1 MPNLQAPNPEFAI
14 RLSSIDQ
21 LFWDFD
27 ASPVAERTL
36 SGDARWYLLDE
47 WERVRHAEPSYLII
61 YSPESDRES
70 TDEDA
75 VRTAIRT
82 SLRKSSGALRRIDP
96 LSRQEKVAA
105 WIGIAFL
112 VICVMAST
120 AIDRLS
126 DALLIAAD
134 ITGHRRRW
142 LGGGLGPGRALH
154 RRGGPARVQPA
165 ALRRVRRHRRALRLG
180 LRARRVR

>member
-1 MPNLQAPNPEFAI
+1 MHEAPPSSPEFAI

-27 ASPVAERTL
+27 ARPVAERTL

-47 WERVRHAEPSYLII
+47 WERVRHAEPSHLII
-61 YSPESDRES
+61 YAPESDRES

-75 VRTAIRT
+75 VRIAIRT
-82 SLRKSSGALRRIDP
+82 SLRKSSGPLRRIDP

-112 VICVMAST
+112 LICVVAS
-120 AIDRLS
+120 A
-126 DALLIAAD
+126 ALDQVTDEVLIAALSQAVVVVGWVAVWAPAARF
-134 ITGHRRRW
+134 IVEVVPHVFNRRRF
-142 LGGGLGPGRALH
+142 AEF
-154 RRGGPARVQPA
+154 AEID
-165 ALRRVRRHRRALRLG
+165 LRFVW
-180 LRARRVR
+180 V

>member
-1 MPNLQAPNPEFAI
+1 MHEAPPSSPEFAI

-27 ASPVAERTL
+27 ARPVAERTL

-47 WERVRHAEPSYLII
+47 WERVRHAEPSHLII
-61 YSPESDRES
+61 YAPESDRES

-75 VRTAIRT
+75 VRIAIRT
-82 SLRKSSGALRRIDP
+82 SLRKSSGPLRRIDP

-112 VICVMAST
+112 LICVVAS
-120 AIDRLS
+120 A
-126 DALLIAAD
+126 ALDQVTDEVLIAALSQAVVVVGWVAVWAPAARF
-134 ITGHRRRW
+134 IVEVVPHVFNRRRF
-142 LGGGLGPGRALH
+142 AEF
-154 RRGGPARVQPA
+154 AEID
-165 ALRRVRRHRRALRLG
+165 VRF
-180 LRARRVR
+180 VWV

>member
-126 DALLIAAD
+126 DALLIAA
-134 ITGHRRRW
+134 ISQAIVVVGWVAVWGPAARFIVEVVPHVFNRRRF
-142 LGGGLGPGRALH
+142 AEF
-154 RRGGPARVQPA
+154 ADID
-165 ALRRVRRHRRALRLG
+165 VRF
-180 LRARRVR
+180 VWV

>member
-1 MPNLQAPNPEFAI
+1 MPNAQSPNPEFAI

-27 ASPVAERTL
+27 AGPVAERTL

-47 WERVRHAEPSYLII
+47 WERVRHAEPSHLNI
-61 YSPESDRES
+61 YAPESDRAS

-75 VRTAIRT
+75 VRSAIRT
-82 SLRKSSGALRRIDP
+82 SLRKSSGPLRRIDP

-112 VICVMAST
+112 LICVMAST
-120 AIDRLS
+120 ALDRVS
-126 DALLIAAD
+126 SGVLIAALSQA
-134 ITGHRRRW
+134 IVVVGWVAVWAPAARFIVEVVPHVFNRRRFAEFADIDVRFVW
-142 LGGGLGPGRALH
+142 L
-154 RRGGPARVQPA
+154 
-165 ALRRVRRHRRALRLG
+165 
-180 LRARRVR
+180 

>member
-1 MPNLQAPNPEFAI
+1 MPNPQSPNPEFAI
-14 RLSSIDQ
+14 RLSSIEQ

-47 WERVRHAEPSYLII
+47 WERVRHAEPSHLVI
-61 YSPESDRES
+61 YAPESDRES

-82 SLRKSSGALRRIDP
+82 SLWKSSGPLRRIDP

-112 VICVMAST
+112 LICVVASAALDQVT
-120 AIDRLS
+120 
-126 DALLIAAD
+126 DAVLIAALSQA
-134 ITGHRRRW
+134 IVVVGWVAIWGPAARFIVEVVPHVFNRRRF
-142 LGGGLGPGRALH
+142 AEF
-154 RRGGPARVQPA
+154 ADID
-165 ALRRVRRHRRALRLG
+165 VRFFW
-180 LRARRVR
+180 V